1 MKEKRHDLVVGVF
14 EHRPQ
19 AERAITELWKAGFP
33 HDRIDIVTRDGVSAA
48 TPNLHMQNEAAQGAI
63 AGAVGG
69 ASAGALAGALA
80 VTLVPGIGIVLGGGL
95 LAGMLGGAA
104 LGAAG
109 GAFLGPFLSL
119 EMSEDDA
126 HYYAHALD
134 EGRTVVIVK
143 TPDRADEARAI
154 LRNLGAHEREPART

>member
-1 MKEKRHDLVVGVF
+1 MVRQRKDLVVGVF
-14 EHRPQ
+14 EHRSQ
-19 AERAITELWKAGFP
+19 AEQAVTELWKVGFP
-33 HDRIDIVTRDGVSAA
+33 HDRVDMVTKDGATSA
-48 TPNLHMQNEAAQGAI
+48 TPNLHLQTEAGTAAI

-69 ASAGALAGALA
+69 ASAGAITGAA
-80 VTLVPGIGIVLGGGL
+80 VVLLVPGIGTVLGGGL
-95 LAGMLGGAA
+95 LAGILGGAV

-109 GAFLGPFLSL
+109 GAFAGPFIAL

-143 TPDRADEARAI
+143 VPERAMEARAI
-154 LRNLGAHEREPART
+154 LQQMGAYERELAPI